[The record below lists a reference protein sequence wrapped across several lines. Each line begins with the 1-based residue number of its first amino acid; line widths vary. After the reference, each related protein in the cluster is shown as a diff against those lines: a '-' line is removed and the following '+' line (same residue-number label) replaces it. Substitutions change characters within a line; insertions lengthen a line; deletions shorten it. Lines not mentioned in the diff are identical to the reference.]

1 MKWAVII
8 LMLAVALS
16 LAAMLFY
23 FIVEGFRIT
32 QAEADARMGPTA
44 DKVCKEYKGC
54 ANCVDDAKHPG
65 TQCGWCP
72 AAEACIPRT
81 GMYRLIPSWL
91 TDIIRTDA
99 TKDCVAKD
107 FVYNKGKCSDVVCET
122 YNNCR
127 DCAGALSCGWCPT
140 TNTCLSKASMAAAGS
155 AGSAGSAAGSA
166 PCSIS
171 IVTESASCP
180 LRECSTITD
189 CATCTTT
196 PGCGYCNSTA
206 KCVSIENDQA
216 KAGSTGSTGCLPKD
230 ITTQLFKCPCS
241 SLTKCLDCANRPG
254 CAYCTTSSKCVNLR
268 SRDNLPDPAD
278 CSADGIAISSSQC
291 SPGARCSPGR
301 KPYDLYPGAR
311 CSPGQSLG
319 NVISEDN
326 LDRDLEPTD
335 AELSAAQNNV
345 LSGNPDWNSVTYA
358 GARGAGSGPVSRSTS
373 YTTVS
378 GNGVVRPLG
387 ASSIPTTAVNS
398 TGLGIAPLD
407 AYVRMLVRSELASE
421 GIPTIEPFGSSNEAS
436 AIGNA
441 TEYMMKHPN
450 KRSEGGSVM
459 PNPM

>member
-8 LMLAVALS
+8 LMLAVVVS

-32 QAEADARMGPTA
+32 QAEADARMGPA
-44 DKVCKEYKGC
+44 SDKVCKEQKGC

-81 GMYRLIPSWL
+81 GMYRLIPEWL
-91 TDIIRTDA
+91 TDMIRTDP

-107 FVYNKGKCSDVVCET
+107 FVYNKAKCSDVVCET
-122 YNNCR
+122 YTNCR

-155 AGSAGSAAGSA
+155 PASGSPASGSPSSGSA

-196 PGCGYCNSTA
+196 PGCGYCNTSA

-230 ITTQLFKCPCS
+230 ITTQIFKCPCS
-241 SLTKCLDCANRPG
+241 SLTTCLDCANRPG
-254 CAYCTTSSKCVNLR
+254 CAYCTSSSKCVNLR
-268 SRDNLPDPAD
+268 SKDDLPDPAD
-278 CSADGIAISSSQC
+278 CSADAIATSASQC
-291 SPGARCSPGR
+291 SPGA
-301 KPYDLYPGAR
+301 K
-311 CSPGQSLG
+311 LG
-319 NVISEDN
+319 KIISEDN
-326 LDRDLEPTD
+326 LNRDVEPTA
-335 AELSAAQNNV
+335 AELAAAQNNGV
-345 LSGNPDWNSVTYA
+345 GGNPNWDSITYS
-358 GARGAGSGPVSRSTS
+358 GATGAGSGPVSRSTS

-398 TGLGIAPLD
+398 TGLGPAPLD

-421 GIPTIEPFGSSNEAS
+421 GIPSIEPFSSSNEAS

-441 TEYMMKHPN
+441 TSYVTNHPT
-450 KRSEGGSVM
+450 KTSQHGSVM